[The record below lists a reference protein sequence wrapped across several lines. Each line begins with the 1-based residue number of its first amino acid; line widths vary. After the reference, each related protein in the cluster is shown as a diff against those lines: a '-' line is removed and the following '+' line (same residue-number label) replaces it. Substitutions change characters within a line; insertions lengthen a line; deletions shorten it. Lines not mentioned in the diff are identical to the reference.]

1 MSDFI
6 NNAMS
11 SLKWVALAGGTFLG
25 YKLLKKRFCK
35 KKDDL
40 NTPAPTFDDEKLACH
55 LKPIIKHFT
64 GCLNPL
70 HHIVEDHDTS
80 GANVLFDNLLQIT
93 DAHGDEF
100 ISNWI
105 MFFFE
110 GKDNWSSSIYEQKAS
125 ELICIVLKCGMIKV
139 EDNDTIW
146 NESKLTY
153 YRILSEIED
162 GQEYCVIEPYW
173 ILNDEVFEKGLITAK

>member
-1 MSDFI
+1 MSNFI
-6 NNAMS
+6 DSAKS
-11 SLKWVALAGGTFLG
+11 SLKWVALAGGTILG
-25 YKLLKKRFCK
+25 YKLLKKRFHK
-35 KKDDL
+35 QKNEQDSQL
-40 NTPAPTFDDEKLACH
+40 TFDNEMLLCH
-55 LKPIIKHFT
+55 LKPIVKHFT

-70 HHIVEDHDTS
+70 HHIVEAHDTS

-100 ISNWI
+100 ISNWK

-110 GKDNWSSSIYEQKAS
+110 DKDNWSSLIYEQKAS